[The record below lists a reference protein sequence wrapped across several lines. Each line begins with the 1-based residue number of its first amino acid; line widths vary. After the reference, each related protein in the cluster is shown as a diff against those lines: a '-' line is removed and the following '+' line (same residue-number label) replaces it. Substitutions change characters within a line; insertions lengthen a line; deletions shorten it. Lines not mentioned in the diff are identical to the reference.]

1 MPIATRAARRRRAG
15 SVLHQDAILY
25 NILDFLDEKDDA
37 SVARVCKD
45 YAALRR
51 AFVLPCGSAD
61 DQVWNV
67 VFNPSG
73 TLVAADGDSRVKI
86 YDARTGA
93 RLRDIN
99 YETEIRTVAFSP
111 CGQWIAVGG
120 ADGCC
125 SIYDA
130 ETGEMRRI
138 DGKWCEL
145 EIPGDAWVSS
155 AVYNSD
161 GRLLAVGGKDGTVLV
176 FIIEEYGLCIKERPN
191 DVNALAFAPDDTL
204 AVGDDSGLAL
214 YNRTADVRREHDI
227 GALTD
232 RAQVFT
238 VSFSADGRI
247 VAAGGLGRIIA
258 LFDTETGAQLRVIR
272 YEPTPLGNSSI
283 ECSQFSP
290 DGRWF
295 AVGSYNG
302 NVYLHDVAD
311 NFRERR
317 VIERGGRRAGRNPF
331 RDHGCGAVPTVAFS
345 PDSSTV
351 AIGAWDNTMSLY
363 DVATGALCR
372 RRESSRS
379 S

>member
-1 MPIATRAARRRRAG
+1 M
-15 SVLHQDAILY
+15 
-25 NILDFLDEKDDA
+25 
-37 SVARVCKD
+37 
-45 YAALRR
+45 
-51 AFVLPCGSAD
+51 
-61 DQVWNV
+61 
-67 VFNPSG
+67 
-73 TLVAADGDSRVKI
+73 
-86 YDARTGA
+86 
-93 RLRDIN
+93 
-99 YETEIRTVAFSP
+99 
-111 CGQWIAVGG
+111 
-120 ADGCC
+120 
-125 SIYDA
+125 
-130 ETGEMRRI
+130 
-138 DGKWCEL
+138 
-145 EIPGDAWVSS
+145 
-155 AVYNSD
+155 
-161 GRLLAVGGKDGTVLV
+161 
-176 FIIEEYGLCIKERPN
+176 
-191 DVNALAFAPDDTL
+191 
-204 AVGDDSGLAL
+204 
-214 YNRTADVRREHDI
+214 
-227 GALTD
+227 
-232 RAQVFT
+232 FT

-258 LFDTETGAQLRVIR
+258 LFDAETGAQLRVIR

-345 PDSSTV
+345 PDCSTL